1 MYRCLKHNEKTLK
14 TVGRKFT
21 PDSINA
27 GKSPDDCVTELKQQ
41 VQGRLLAV
49 VGRLPR
55 GYHSVG
61 GFFPGSL

>member
-1 MYRCLKHNEKTLK
+1 MK

-21 PDSINA
+21 PDSING
-27 GKSPDDCVTELKQQ
+27 GKSPDDCVTELRQQ
-41 VQGRLLAV
+41 VQVRLLAV

-55 GYHSVG
+55 DYHSVA

>member
-1 MYRCLKHNEKTLK
+1 MK

-21 PDSINA
+21 PDSITG

-49 VGRLPR
+49 VGSPPR